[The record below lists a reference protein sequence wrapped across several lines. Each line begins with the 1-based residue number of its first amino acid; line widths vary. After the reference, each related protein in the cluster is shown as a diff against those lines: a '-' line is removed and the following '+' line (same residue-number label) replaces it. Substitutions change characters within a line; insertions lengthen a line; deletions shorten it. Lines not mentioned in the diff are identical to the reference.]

1 MAHMMKHTKAACG
14 HMFAHFDRGAEN
26 ISNENLDRTRSH
38 LNYNLATHQQM
49 DQGEFVKQRCSEVRC
64 QNRKDVNVM
73 VSWVVTA
80 PQDLPPAE
88 QKDFFKASYDFLENR
103 YGKDNVVSAYV
114 HMDETTPHMHFAFV
128 PVTFD
133 QKKDCYKV
141 SAKEV
146 VGRRDLQTFHGDLQ
160 KAVESALGH
169 EVGILNEATKE
180 GNRSIKELKQNT
192 AMEKLKGI
200 ESEIE
205 ARENVLE
212 RLATAQN
219 DLEIVKGRVQDLGEQ
234 ETALKGQIQDLNQE
248 KNAFQSS
255 IDMMASMFG
264 SRAELDKKLARAKNI
279 DDEVKM
285 TEEQLAD
292 IKADCVQTS
301 KELLQSKAELD
312 CYASM
317 VKEIKKSKVKGAY
330 VYHEAKNSIL
340 TGNKEAYY
348 EVPEKDMKKFM
359 KAAKSL
365 DVMQSSLESIG
376 MANMILQQKDNL
388 IQDAKETADSI
399 IESAKGKSV
408 RMTLQQAQV
417 EADRQNA
424 MRKYERFMDA
434 HPNIKEQFEREA
446 RGNHFRNEH
455 DFER

>member
-1 MAHMMKHTKAACG
+1 MAHVMKHTKAACG
-14 HMFAHFDRGAEN
+14 HMFAHFDRQAEQIGN
-26 ISNENLDRTRSH
+26 DEVDRTRSH
-38 LNYNLATHQQM
+38 LNYNLAIHQQM
-49 DQGEFVKQRCSEVRC
+49 DQGEFVRKRCSEVRC

-80 PQDLPPAE
+80 PKDLPESE
-88 QKDFFKASYDFLENR
+88 QNAFFKSAYDFLENR

-128 PVTFD
+128 PVVYD
-133 QKKDCYKV
+133 KKRDCLKV
-141 SAKEV
+141 SAKEAV
-146 VGRRDLQTFHGDLQ
+146 NRQDLRTFHKDLERH
-160 KAVESALGH
+160 VEFMLGH
-169 EVGILNEATKE
+169 EVGILNDATKE
-180 GNRSIKELKQNT
+180 GNRSIEQLKQNT
-192 AMEKLKGI
+192 AI
-200 ESEIE
+200 
-205 ARENVLE
+205 E
-212 RLATAQN
+212 RLQSIEQRIYEKESVLNRLESAEF
-219 DLEIVKGRVQDLGEQ
+219 DLKKVKGEVQDLSAKKN
-234 ETALKGQIQDLNQE
+234 ALMGQIQTLRDE
-248 KNAFQSS
+248 KDTFQSS

-285 TEEQLAD
+285 TEEQLAG